1 MEYLNK
7 FNTVKIQLIYVSI
20 NFDNKL
26 RALILLFPLP
36 ESWNGTVIVVV
47 SDFVEKKMMKFNDVR
62 DMILSEQIC
71 KGELGLT
78 SGSILNAKNR
88 SRTISN

>member
-1 MEYLNK
+1 M
-7 FNTVKIQLIYVSI
+7 IYVSI
-20 NFDNKL
+20 NFDNKV
-26 RALILLFPLP
+26 RALILLFSLP
-36 ESWNGTVIVVV
+36 ESWNGTVNVM

-71 KGELGLT
+71 KGEFGLI